1 MQYCTCLYNK
11 AGLQMSDYQFWENFT
26 PDVLRVVARSFVD
39 FSVKLSNSN
48 AGGGVAVQR
57 YLDLPYLSISTI
69 DPAQSVASPVVAANY
84 TKAAKQMLAVKAGKL
99 ESYGVRTPEMY
110 AQIEALSKA
119 EINETGSVSLAR
131 KTKITTIVQAQFP
144 RIPVPDEAIEI
155 YYQAIEAVKDIPSS
169 SPRLDRRLKQLIVFD
184 ADRDVDVSI
193 TPLRATALP
202 ELVSAAE
209 SRRAA
214 IFGGLTDDE
223 YGAIRFMEAP
233 AAKKVIDKLTS
244 EVRNS
249 PKLYRNL
256 FPRCNL
262 PLGGANPVNIGITPK
277 ASIRSPLLVAMP
289 SIDTNL
295 RKQFA
300 VHYQGILPVA
310 YAVAAKLLVALH
322 KEKAAGYS
330 VDSRFKE
337 KMRSYASVIVSDMNY
352 RARIALSQLRVHAE
366 DVNGDKACEDEALFD
381 PAILTDKMQAGIFF
395 NKQRDNAWRKS
406 YADRVITYLASINFR
421 PDGESALIRSSFSD
435 SDAAI
440 IRSTIEQ
447 ELM

>member
-1 MQYCTCLYNK
+1 
-11 AGLQMSDYQFWENFT
+11 MSDYQFWENFT
-26 PDVLRVVARSFVD
+26 PDVLRVVAGSFVD
-39 FSVKLSNSN
+39 FPVKLSNSN
-48 AGGGVAVQR
+48 AGGGVAVRR
-57 YLDLPYLSISTI
+57 YLDLPYLSISTLAAGQAEARSTA
-69 DPAQSVASPVVAANY
+69 PANY
-84 TKAAKQMLAVKAGKL
+84 AKAVKQMLAAKAGKL
-99 ESYGVRTPEMY
+99 ESYGVRTPEMD
-110 AQIEALSKA
+110 AQIEALCNA
-119 EINETGSVSLAR
+119 EINESGSVSLAR
-131 KTKITTIVQAQFP
+131 KTKINTIVQEQFP
-144 RIPVPDEAIEI
+144 RIPVPDEAVEI
-155 YYQAIEAVKDIPSS
+155 YHQAIKAASENPAAA
-169 SPRLDRRLKQLIVFD
+169 PRLDRRLKQLIVFD
-184 ADRDVDVSI
+184 ADRDADVSI
-193 TPLRATALP
+193 TPLRAAALP

-223 YGAIRFMEAP
+223 YGAIRFMKAN
-233 AAKKVIDKLTS
+233 AAKKEIDKLTS
-244 EVRNS
+244 EGRKS
-249 PKLYRNL
+249 PKLHRNL
-256 FPRCNL
+256 FPRCDL
-262 PLGGANPVNIGITPK
+262 PLGGANPQNIGIGVK
-277 ASIRSPLLVAMP
+277 SSIRSPLLVSMP

-300 VHYQGILPVA
+300 VHYQGISPVD
-310 YAVAAKLLVALH
+310 YAVAAKLLIALH
-322 KEKAAGYS
+322 QEKAAGYS

-337 KMRSYASVIVSDMNY
+337 KMRSYASDIVSDMNY
-352 RARIALSQLRVHAE
+352 RSRIALSQLRAHAE

-406 YADRVITYLASINFR
+406 YADCVITYLTSIKFR